1 MKPNEQAPKYR
12 RVKLRV
18 LSKAH
23 SAAFQRAV
31 FEDGGAWNV
40 SRSQTVKWTD
50 TKFLFVDEYGHLSWS
65 DDEAH
70 FNKNNYTEITFPEPE
85 ARMEITDDD
94 RALLERIRA
103 AHEAGEPITLEPPE
117 KVWTV
122 PEGKFYL
129 DMYGDVERGGCADI
143 DQLYYGNSYATTEH
157 AEIVR
162 RKVATVQIIYAWIFD
177 HYPDYREP
185 EIGDGSACYPLFFG
199 GGKMRFV
206 RRDLCREPAPGMSE
220 EIFNHFQREY
230 EAGRIPQL
238 TKLVEGE

>member
-1 MKPNEQAPKYR
+1 MKTIKATDEQAAA
-12 RVKLRV
+12 LR
-18 LSKAH
+18 
-23 SAAFQRAV
+23 
-31 FEDGGAWNV
+31 
-40 SRSQTVKWTD
+40 
-50 TKFLFVDEYGHLSWS
+50 
-65 DDEAH
+65 
-70 FNKNNYTEITFPEPE
+70 
-85 ARMEITDDD
+85 
-94 RALLERIRA
+94 
-103 AHEAGEPITLEPPE
+103 EAGIDLSEPVTIEPPE

-177 HYPDYREP
+177 HYPDYREHEMARGRRYP
-185 EIGDGSACYPLFFG
+185 AFNGDGGVGWVSFCDSHISGPS
-199 GGKMRFV
+199 MS
-206 RRDLCREPAPGMSE
+206 REV
-220 EIFNHFQREY
+220 FKHFQREY